1 MHCAVWH
8 NNVIVN
14 MIHTRLMHKKIYKL
28 YTHSIYC
35 TQIYEKKLKTI
46 QIAKKNRFLSVV

>member
-8 NNVIVN
+8 NNIIVN

-46 QIAKKNRFLSVV
+46 QIAKKNRF